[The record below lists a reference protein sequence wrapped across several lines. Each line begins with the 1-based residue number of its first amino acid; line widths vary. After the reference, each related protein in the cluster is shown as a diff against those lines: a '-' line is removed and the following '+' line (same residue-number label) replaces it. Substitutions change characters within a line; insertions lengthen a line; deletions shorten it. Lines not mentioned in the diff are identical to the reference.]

1 MAEPTHIYGNIFDSH
16 CQTLV
21 NAVNC
26 NGVMGRGIALEFKFR
41 FPDLFENYN
50 LICKK
55 KLLEPGLLYLWK
67 GSGKWV
73 LNFPTKNNWRLPSK
87 LDYIES
93 GLENFARNYIQYNIS
108 SIAFSILGSGAGGL
122 DENLVIEL
130 MGKYF
135 EPLENIEIEIYHFNP
150 RANDEFFNRIYNK
163 IKRFNVDDYI
173 LQLDINATQAQ
184 NLIDAINSNEI
195 KLMIDFQKIKGMGEK
210 TIKKLYDFHNDG
222 LEKVE
227 TNPTSQ
233 LGITFR

>member
-1 MAEPTHIYGNIFDSH
+1 MAKPTHIHGNIFDSH

-21 NAVNC
+21 HAVNC

-50 LICKK
+50 HVCKNQ
-55 KLLEPGLLYLWK
+55 LLEPGLLYLWK
-67 GSGKWV
+67 GSEKWV

-122 DENLVIEL
+122 DENIVIEL

-135 EPLENIEIEIYHFNP
+135 EPLEHIEIEIYHFNSE
-150 RANDEFFNRIYNK
+150 ANDEFFNRIYKK
-163 IKRFNVDDYI
+163 INRFNVDDYI

-195 KLMIDFQKIKGMGEK
+195 KSMIDFQKIKGVG
-210 TIKKLYDFHNDG
+210 
-222 LEKVE
+222 
-227 TNPTSQ
+227 
-233 LGITFR
+233 